1 MPMTD
6 NTQEVQMSAQPA
18 VSPPQEPRQRHFE
31 LVGGD
36 EARGKLFVALARARA
51 EFPAMPKDGTGRI
64 VGRNGQSREFRYT
77 TLETVQKSTAPALA
91 KHGLGFSI
99 MPCSN
104 GEFTSLFAILG
115 HESGAYLRSS
125 VAFRNPRDVG
135 GSPNA
140 ATKVWGA
147 EMTYHLRYIT
157 KAVLG
162 IEGDDDLDQEPIDE
176 RPPQAQKASP
186 PPRRSRGP
194 SRPPA
199 ETQTPPPEP
208 HQQSLPIA
216 QPAAQTLPAS
226 SPPPPPE
233 QPAAQTIPASSPPP
247 PPEQPAAQAPSTA
260 PLIRI
265 LRGYVSALKIG
276 GNQLRQIVSAA
287 VGEPAEA
294 VTKEK
299 LAGGYTEEQYRTII
313 GQMHR
318 IATANL
324 GDEEAKQLYTNLKN
338 QVG

>member
-1 MPMTD
+1 MTD
-6 NTQEVQMSAQPA
+6 NTQEVQMSQITAQPA
-18 VSPPQEPRQRHFE
+18 VSTPQEPRQRHFE

-51 EFPAMPKDGTGRI
+51 EFPAMPKDGTGKI

-125 VAFRNPRDVG
+125 VAFRNPRDMG
-135 GSPNA
+135 ASPNA

-147 EMTYHLRYIT
+147 EMTYHLRYVT

-162 IEGDDDLDQEPIDE
+162 VEGDDDLDQEPVED
-176 RPPQAQKASP
+176 RPPQAQKASSP
-186 PPRRSRGP
+186 QRRSRGP

-199 ETQTPPPEP
+199 EMQASVQHTSQTPPPEP
-208 HQQSLPIA
+208 LQQSLPTA

-233 QPAAQTIPASSPPP
+233 QPV
-247 PPEQPAAQAPSTA
+247 AQAPSTA

-299 LAGGYTEEQYRTII
+299 LAGGYSEEQYRTII

-318 IATANL
+318 IAVSNL
-324 GDEEAKQLYTNLKN
+324 GDEAAHQLYENLKN

>member
-1 MPMTD
+1 MSQIP
-6 NTQEVQMSAQPA
+6 VQSAAP
-18 VSPPQEPRQRHFE
+18 PPQEPRQRHFE

-51 EFPAMPKDGTGRI
+51 EFPPMPKDGEGKI
-64 VGRNGQSREFRYT
+64 VGRNGQSRPFRYT

-208 HQQSLPIA
+208 PQQSLPIA
-216 QPAAQTLPAS
+216 QPAAQTL
-226 SPPPPPE
+226 
-233 QPAAQTIPASSPPP
+233 PASSPPP

-299 LAGGYTEEQYRTII
+299 LAGGYSEEQYRTII

-324 GDEEAKQLYTNLKN
+324 GDEKAKQLYTNLKN